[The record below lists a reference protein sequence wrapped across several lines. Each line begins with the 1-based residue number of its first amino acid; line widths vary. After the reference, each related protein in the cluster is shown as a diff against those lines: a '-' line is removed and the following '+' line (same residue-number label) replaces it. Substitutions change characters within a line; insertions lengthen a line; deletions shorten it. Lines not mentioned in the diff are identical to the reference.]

1 MLFFSTINLILIILI
16 KYGPFEYVLQSDN
29 SSINFFLE
37 WNTLIWI
44 FVLFFIFD
52 ISLFLLKIFKNTL
65 YKRVKVYFYFFWL
78 LNILFFS
85 VIVIIL
91 FKIDI
96 LEEYLSNERH
106 LNGKISLGFLNIE
119 IVKIF
124 SDFEKKTYILKYWL
138 HLNLTIGLEEH
149 FFEIE
154 DISSFISLHNYEDI
168 KIELD
173 KYFTS
178 EKNIYLSNQSSA
190 SYFDFLKDSLSSKT
204 AYYIYAGLFFVTA
217 CLGLGHYCDMFNIFD
232 VFGSGSE
239 NIVEKQLPVTPL
251 EIDKEVKESIGTL
264 KDSFEKLSKKVEEQ
278 HFINKLSLD
287 SQETINNNLI
297 DAIQSITSDTVKLF
311 QNAKTQQNYNNFNS
325 EYQEENN
332 SQLEKIYKRLSYSNN
347 SFISTKNKCENNT
360 KMIKKLIKH
369 VITNGTNGPNV
380 PDKK

>member
-190 SYFDFLKDSLSSKT
+190 SYFDFLKDSLSSER
-204 AYYIYAGLFFVTA
+204 ALSIYVNLGVSLCVFFVA
-217 CLGLGHYCDMFNIFD
+217 NLLGYGHLFNIFES
-232 VFGSGSE
+232 FGIVSE
-239 NIVEKQLPVTPL
+239 NIVENVSISESYNDMKETPVSQLL
-251 EIDKEVKESIGTL
+251 IDKDDIESI
-264 KDSFEKLSKKVEEQ
+264 DSSSKRE
-278 HFINKLSLD
+278 
-287 SQETINNNLI
+287 
-297 DAIQSITSDTVKLF
+297 
-311 QNAKTQQNYNNFNS
+311 
-325 EYQEENN
+325 
-332 SQLEKIYKRLSYSNN
+332 
-347 SFISTKNKCENNT
+347 
-360 KMIKKLIKH
+360 
-369 VITNGTNGPNV
+369 
-380 PDKK
+380 